1 MVIRKSRRRRRSPK
15 RRKKSPKKRVK
26 GKSLKKPKKRVK
38 GKSLKKPKKRVSRKR
53 KSRKRS
59 KHNKKYL
66 TSRPSETKPKSEPT
80 KRGDHLT
87 TSNIRADWGNA
98 YNITG
103 LKGTEYATD
112 DAPFQIRELTDP
124 EPESRSF
131 Y

>member
-15 RRKKSPKKRVK
+15 RRKKS
-26 GKSLKKPKKRVK
+26 PKKRVK

-87 TSNIRADWGNA
+87 TSNIPADWGDA
-98 YNITG
+98 YKSAG
-103 LKGTEYATD
+103 LRGNKYD
-112 DAPFQIRELTDP
+112 IDAPIHIRERTYLDRYQDP
-124 EPESRSF
+124 F
-131 Y
+131 TKI

>member
-15 RRKKSPKKRVK
+15 RRKSPKKRV
-26 GKSLKKPKKRVK
+26 SRKK
-38 GKSLKKPKKRVSRKR
+38 KSLKKPKKRVSRKK
-53 KSRKRS
+53 KSLKKPKKRVSKRRS

-66 TSRPSETKPKSEPT
+66 TSCPSETKPKSEPT
-80 KRGDHLT
+80 KRGEHLT

>member
-1 MVIRKSRRRRRSPK
+1 MVIRKSRRRRRSSK

-38 GKSLKKPKKRVSRKR
+38 IKSLKKPKKRVSKR
-53 KSRKRS
+53 RS

-80 KRGDHLT
+80 KRGEHLT

-112 DAPFQIRELTDP
+112 DAPFQIRKPTDP